1 MVTCNHE
8 TKTKALIERL
18 GNREVLLQLPPGSVT
33 ACAGCQWPLCCA
45 GCQDSP
51 QHRQECLL
59 LSQAGV
65 VPALDSEHSNQW
77 IYTAVALLRVL
88 LLKRDQPD
96 QWEKVEQLMDHWEE
110 RATNTEVVK
119 AMKIMFAFFS
129 KKLSL
134 DWISL
139 EDVQHVFGVLQTN
152 SVSLISRQGRTFYP
166 VVSLLSHSCLP
177 NLEPVSNPAATIKL
191 RAKTRIEAGQ
201 QLTMRYTSFL
211 SPVWRRRQEIKTEWM
226 FDCDCV
232 RCIDNSDL
240 NTFLSALSCHC
251 GGFYSNKLDNKHG
264 FTFSCSGCQ
273 QARDFT
279 EKFERFQQ
287 IEERLS
293 SCSLTREELR
303 SFLAEIDADEQIHD
317 QFYLKVKAN
326 MKYCEMFQD
335 SSDRE
340 TLEEVMSRVKTVL
353 NLIRDID
360 QGCSKVTGKYV
371 LVLAEVQE
379 KLLTLRR
386 KEDPAVQPSQLR
398 KEVADLIKSKMI
410 ANKMLGQHYTTPKH
424 KPATTSSKE
433 GT

>member
-1 MVTCNHE
+1 MSCIICWAE
-8 TKTKALIERL
+8 TEGRCPLCGLAICERDLRLHTNPEVESHCFPWRVESLPHCGRVLTATRDIAPFELLISDTALVLAPNDLPVCL
-18 GNREVLLQLPPGSVT
+18 GCLDELPPGSVT

-129 KKLSL
+129 
-134 DWISL
+134 
-139 EDVQHVFGVLQTN
+139 
-152 SVSLISRQGRTFYP
+152 
-166 VVSLLSHSCLP
+166 
-177 NLEPVSNPAATIKL
+177 
-191 RAKTRIEAGQ
+191 
-201 QLTMRYTSFL
+201 
-211 SPVWRRRQEIKTEWM
+211 
-226 FDCDCV
+226 
-232 RCIDNSDL
+232 
-240 NTFLSALSCHC
+240 
-251 GGFYSNKLDNKHG
+251 NKLDNKHG
-264 FTFSCSGCQ
+264 LTFSCSGCQ

-287 IEERLS
+287 IEGRLS
-293 SCSLTREELR
+293 SCSLSREELR

-317 QFYLKVKAN
+317 QFYLKVRAN